1 MIISI
6 KCAAKSDMEL
16 LLVLSFIFREKEM
29 NLTLIALAQEVLHMR
44 TILNTAMEIVQILV
58 EEMMTETSDIVM
70 VEGVLLLILVT
81 MGEVLASLRQ

>member
-29 NLTLIALAQEVLHMR
+29 NLTLIAVAQEVLHMR

>member
-6 KCAAKSDMEL
+6 KCAAKSDMGL

-29 NLTLIALAQEVLHMR
+29 NLTLIAVAQEVLHMR

>member
-6 KCAAKSDMEL
+6 KYAAKSDMEL

-29 NLTLIALAQEVLHMR
+29 NLTLIAVAQEVLHMR